1 MFDTPRPLLE
11 IQQFM
16 SCARLSSDKR
26 PLGTHEILV
35 TVRGRRRIEGR
46 NKEWELFET
55 VYCVDVPK
63 LQSLRALNR

>member
-16 SCARLSSDKR
+16 SCARQSCDKR
-26 PLGTHEILV
+26 PLASHEIMV
-35 TVRGRRRIEGR
+35 SVRGRRRVEGR
-46 NKEWELFET
+46 TKEWELFET
-55 VYCVDVPK
+55 VYCVDIPK

>member
-16 SCARLSSDKR
+16 SCARQSSDKR
-26 PLGTHEILV
+26 PLESHEILV